1 MITHDTGQLCSDH
14 TRCRTVTYRLAR
26 QDDRWRWDP
35 GREQGDEVV
44 DGGRE
49 AGEVV
54 TEEGRCVCV
63 GGGAVDDGSM
73 SAV

>member
-14 TRCRTVTYRLAR
+14 TRYRTVTYRLAR
-26 QDDRWRWDP
+26 QDDQWRWDP

-49 AGEVV
+49 TGEVV
-54 TEEGRCVCV
+54 TEEGGR